1 MLSFLIWIVIGL
13 VILGL
18 EAVIPGTIIMW
29 FGFGGLLT
37 GLFVWIGVLKNAVAQ
52 WLFFFISSFL
62 FLIGWIF
69 FFKKILKKE
78 DVRDLTLSELSGVV
92 TKEIKPD
99 IPGEVELYRSFHGL
113 KKWAA
118 ESSEFLPEKTEIR
131 VKEAKGISL
140 VVEKK

>member
-62 FLIGWIF
+62 FL
-69 FFKKILKKE
+69 LKYFVSKGGG
-78 DVRDLTLSELSGVV
+78 RGSNSG
-92 TKEIKPD
+92 P
-99 IPGEVELYRSFHGL
+99 
-113 KKWAA
+113 
-118 ESSEFLPEKTEIR
+118 
-131 VKEAKGISL
+131 ISPKL
-140 VVEKK
+140 